1 MIGTFMHA
9 RAHRCITVTIIVN
22 LNSSSDSASMT
33 SETSSGD
40 FRPRMDS
47 YQSKFKKKQLQLE
60 EVEGKVKP
68 TSYKPMG
75 GVTSFENPL
84 YESNPQPEVFALP
97 GVASYADDSSKTYVN
112 VGEEKVDLS
121 KL

>member
-1 MIGTFMHA
+1 MIM
-9 RAHRCITVTIIVN
+9 IVKYIIYS
-22 LNSSSDSASMT
+22 LIYSSDSASMT

-47 YQSKFKKKQLQLE
+47 YQAKFGKKRLQLE
-60 EVEGKVKP
+60 EAEGKVKP

-75 GVTSFENPL
+75 GMTSFENPL

-97 GVASYADDSSKTYVN
+97 GVASYTADSSDTYVN